1 LDSYGFAT
9 RFEENAM
16 SAFLILGGVIFVLLL
31 IYLLYAL
38 LFPEKLS

>member
-1 LDSYGFAT
+1 
-9 RFEENAM
+9 M
-16 SAFLILGGVIFVLLL
+16 SFLLILGGVISAFLL